1 MRILDYQHSF
11 SYVGGTYTAYLK
23 PNVINASVDSLY
35 SGTVDQ
41 GSEYLYEYTYTQE
54 ELGGWGIFHRKIF
67 VHLILFR

>member
-1 MRILDYQHSF
+1 M
-11 SYVGGTYTAYLK
+11 K

-41 GSEYLYEYTYTQE
+41 GSEYLYEYTYTQA

-67 VHLILFR
+67 IHLILFR

>member
-1 MRILDYQHSF
+1 MRILDYQPNF

-41 GSEYLYEYTYTQE
+41 GSEYLYEYTYTQA
-54 ELGGWGIFHRKIF
+54 ELGGVGDITQENICTFDVI
-67 VHLILFR
+67 

>member
-1 MRILDYQHSF
+1 MRILDYQHSL

-41 GSEYLYEYTYTQE
+41 GSEYLYEYTYIQP
-54 ELGGWGIFHRKIF
+54 ELGGGYFIEKYLYI
-67 VHLILFR
+67 

>member
-1 MRILDYQHSF
+1 MIININF

-41 GSEYLYEYTYTQE
+41 GSEYLYEYTYTQA
-54 ELGGWGIFHRKIF
+54 ELGGVGGSFTEKYLYI
-67 VHLILFR
+67 

>member
-1 MRILDYQHSF
+1 MIININF

-41 GSEYLYEYTYTQE
+41 GSEYLYEYTYTQK
-54 ELGGWGIFHRKIF
+54 ELGGGMSEKNICTFDVI
-67 VHLILFR
+67 

>member
-11 SYVGGTYTAYLK
+11 SYVCGTYTAYLK

-41 GSEYLYEYTYTQE
+41 GSEYLYEYTYTQA
-54 ELGGWGIFHRKIF
+54 ELGGEMAEKNICTFNR
-67 VHLILFR
+67 

>member
-1 MRILDYQHSF
+1 MKSLDYQLGF

-41 GSEYLYEYTYTQE
+41 GSEYLYEYTYTQA
-54 ELGGWGIFHRKIF
+54 ELGGGMSEKNICTFDVI
-67 VHLILFR
+67 

>member
-54 ELGGWGIFHRKIF
+54 ELGEKYLLYIFKEKYLYI
-67 VHLILFR
+67 